1 MHVQKRDKGIG
12 TKSGLAAETGNNE
25 RGDQGETKCGG
36 LCARWIGYLPLCGD
50 RYIHRAPFC
59 VYKCANNVN

>member
-36 LCARWIGYLPLCGD
+36 LAIFR
-50 RYIHRAPFC
+50 C
-59 VYKCANNVN
+59 VGRGIEHLSVFINVPTM